1 MGRITYC
8 SLDFCA
14 RGECFG
20 GNINF
25 DPSALYIP
33 DQSYSLSF
41 MINMPQGCSPTA
53 ETLVPGQYKLIF
65 DIFTTSEEKSSNS
78 QATAIIQ
85 VKAWMITLRI
95 ICYAFKKDWI
105 ILK

>member
-8 SLDFCA
+8 SVDYCA
-14 RGECFG
+14 TAECFG

-41 MINMPQGCSPTA
+41 MINMPQGCSPSA

-65 DIFTTSEEKSSNS
+65 DITSTSETMTSNS
-78 QATAIIQ
+78 QASAIIQ
-85 VKAWMITLRI
+85 VKA
-95 ICYAFKKDWI
+95 
-105 ILK
+105 